1 MDFINIF
8 KFSNYIVD
16 KTDALLARYGHVNT
30 LADIL
35 MPPVA
40 TVNAENVPTAIVTLN
55 ATLGIIKNFAGGGS
69 NNPGLS
75 TTTLINDLLTEN
87 SIIFYKFISSDTTE
101 LSEIASDLVCSRE
114 GTPNSLY
121 FTMKRTPPTGGTIK
135 GDIHFWILNPINQ

>member
-40 TVNAENVPTAIVTLN
+40 TVDAESSLSTIITLN
-55 ATLGIIKNFAGGGS
+55 ATLGIIENFAGGGS
-69 NNPGLS
+69 NPGIA
-75 TTTLINDLLTEN
+75 TTILNNNLLTEN
-87 SIIFYKFISSDTTE
+87 SIIFYKFVPNDTTE
-101 LSEIASDLVCSRE
+101 LSEMASDLVVCRN
-114 GTPNSLY
+114 GTDQLL
-121 FTMKRTPPTGGTIK
+121 FTMKKSSPGDAIQ
-135 GDIHFWILNPINQ
+135 GDIHFWIINPINQ

>member
-40 TVNAENVPTAIVTLN
+40 TVDAGGSMGANVTLN
-55 ATLGIIKNFAGGGS
+55 ATLGIIKNFAGGGINPIYFATRLT
-69 NNPGLS
+69 NN
-75 TTTLINDLLTEN
+75 LLTEN
-87 SIIFYKFISSDTTE
+87 SIIFYKFVPYNTTE
-101 LSEIASDLVCSRE
+101 LSEMASDLVCSRE
-114 GTPNSLY
+114 GTPNILY
-121 FTMKRTPPTGGTIK
+121 FTMKKTIPSGIIQ
-135 GDIHFWILNPINQ
+135 GDIHFWIINPINQ

>member
-1 MDFINIF
+1 MDFINLF

-40 TVNAENVPTAIVTLN
+40 TVDAESTLLKLIELN
-55 ATLGIIKNFAGGGS
+55 TTLGIIKNFAGGG
-69 NNPGLS
+69 NNPGMSRTVL
-75 TTTLINDLLTEN
+75 TNNLLTEN
-87 SIIFYKFISSDTTE
+87 SIIFYKFIPSNTAE

-114 GTPNSLY
+114 NTTNDLH
-121 FTMKRTPPTGGTIK
+121 FTMKRTPPTGGIIQ
-135 GDIHFWILNPINQ
+135 GDIHFWIINPINQ